1 LDNVLRTGLGVSYY
15 DGSACHLDLVQWA
28 TDPVWGK
35 IPSSAAREALLEDGV
50 PHLRAQLTREN
61 VRLVLLNGRQV
72 IDQVTSLGLAE
83 LIDIRN
89 ISLGRQPCRLLL
101 GTGRGVRWLGWSTN
115 LQSSWGVSAALK
127 RQLAYWVASATDAG
141 RGTDTWGTA
150 KGSVTLGYLALG
162 ERFDS
167 KCGLVRRL
175 ERWRVNLRR
184 RPSAT

>member
-1 LDNVLRTGLGVSYY
+1 LDKVLRTGLGVSYY

-89 ISLGRQPCRLLL
+89 FVGMQIDGSPSNLGR
-101 GTGRGVRWLGWSTN
+101 T
-115 LQSSWGVSAALK
+115 GVSGSRHAGPP
-127 RQLAYWVASATDAG
+127 RCSATRCA
-141 RGTDTWGTA
+141 
-150 KGSVTLGYLALG
+150 S
-162 ERFDS
+162 
-167 KCGLVRRL
+167 RR
-175 ERWRVNLRR
+175 VV
-184 RPSAT
+184 